1 MLIDSEEEMEEND
14 ISKAVEINSSH
25 VKVIHLLLLFLFMW
39 QSLYRISNAAFTL
52 LLTFFKR
59 FFSLMSV
66 YLGLSTLHQLTEIMP
81 STLYRAKK
89 FLGHPEDNF
98 KTYVVC
104 PSCHKLYTFSEC
116 CKYEN
121 RKKVS
126 KTCTFV
132 RYPSHSQ
139 ARMRK
144 PCSEI
149 LLNQAKT
156 SSGTFHLVPFKVY
169 CYKSVVVSLEQ
180 LLNKPNMHTL

>member
-1 MLIDSEEEMEEND
+1 
-14 ISKAVEINSSH
+14 
-25 VKVIHLLLLFLFMW
+25 
-39 QSLYRISNAAFTL
+39 
-52 LLTFFKR
+52 
-59 FFSLMSV
+59 
-66 YLGLSTLHQLTEIMP
+66 MP

-156 SSGTFHLVPFKVY
+156 SSGTFHLVPFKVH

-180 LLNKPNMHTL
+180 LHNKPNMHTLCEKWKITERDHVFTDIYDGRVWQSFLYDMNGLLFLAAPNNYLYRYIQ